1 MTDTDDKLIAMAL
14 ETLRANPCHLNGLA
28 VEAVQ
33 ARPTL
38 LVALIDGA
46 DKVAAKW
53 RDDSNG
59 QGVRYTRRGFV
70 AGRGVIEVARAAEFV
85 EDGVARF
92 LWITAEDKACG
103 FAPRMGAALGAADSA
118 LRSRGWTLDRDR
130 SEIKP
135 DPVGEV
141 AAADEPEVNHGTRQ
155 DPTDD

>member
-1 MTDTDDKLIAMAL
+1 MTDSDDKLIAMAI
-14 ETLRANPCHLNGLA
+14 ETLRANPCHLTDLA

-53 RDDSNG
+53 RDDSHG
-59 QGVRYTRRGFV
+59 TGTRYTRRGFV
-70 AGRGVIEVARAAEFV
+70 AGRGVVEVARVAEFV
-85 EDGVARF
+85 EDGVARYV
-92 LWITAEDKACG
+92 WITDEDKACG
-103 FAPRMGAALGAADSA
+103 FAPRMLAALAEADAA

-130 SEIKP
+130 TEIKP
-135 DPVGEV
+135 DPIGEV
-141 AAADEPEVNHGTRQ
+141 AAEGPEVNHETRQ